1 MIYNDDDDDMMIV
14 IMMIDDSLCN
24 VFANCK
30 QLDDGWGEEKVD
42 F

>member
-1 MIYNDDDDDMMIV
+1 MIYGRDDNMMIV
-14 IMMIDDSLCN
+14 MMMIADSLCN

-30 QLDDGWGEEKVD
+30 QLDDGWSKEKVD